1 MNRFAISL
9 IASALSL
16 GVAVAASDNDTD
28 PSSSEVQS
36 APVATVQLEG
46 GAVAAG
52 IGYVWGHGTIK
63 YQDTERTFKVSGLS
77 IVDVGAASLTAT
89 GDVYHLSKLSDF
101 DGNYVA
107 WSAGLAVGGGG
118 SATYLRNEHGVV
130 LRLLSTQSG
139 VRFNLSG
146 NGVRITLK

>member
-1 MNRFAISL
+1 MNRFAIGL
-9 IASALSL
+9 IAGALSL
-16 GVAVAASDNDTD
+16 GVAVAADDSD
-28 PSSSEVQS
+28 PSPSVVNS

-52 IGYVWGHGTIK
+52 IGFVWGHGTIK

-101 DGNYVA
+101 EGNYIA
-107 WSAGLAVGGGG
+107 WSAGLAVGGGA
-118 SATYLRNEHGVV
+118 SATYLKNEHGVV
-130 LRLLSTQSG
+130 LKLVSTHSG
-139 VRFNLSG
+139 IRFNLSS
-146 NGVRITLK
+146 NGVRITLNK

>member
-1 MNRFAISL
+1 MNRFAIGL
-9 IASALSL
+9 IAGALSL
-16 GVAVAASDNDTD
+16 GVAVAAVDSD
-28 PSSSEVQS
+28 PSSSVVDS

-52 IGYVWGHGTIK
+52 IGFVWGHGTIK
-63 YQDTERTFKVSGLS
+63 YHDTERTFKVSGLS

-89 GDVYHLSKLSDF
+89 GDVYHLNKLSDF

-107 WSAGLAVGGGG
+107 WSAGLAIGGGG
-118 SATYLRNEHGVV
+118 SATYLKNEHGVV
-130 LRLLSTQSG
+130 LKLVSTQSG
-139 VRFNLSG
+139 IRFNLSS

>member
-1 MNRFAISL
+1 MNRFAIGL
-9 IASALSL
+9 IAGALSL
-16 GVAVAASDNDTD
+16 GVAFAADDSD
-28 PSSSEVQS
+28 PSPSVVSS

-52 IGYVWGHGTIK
+52 IGFVWGHGTIK

-118 SATYLRNEHGVV
+118 SATYLKNEHGVV
-130 LRLLSTQSG
+130 LKLVSTQSG
-139 VRFNLSG
+139 IRFNLSS

>member
-1 MNRFAISL
+1 MNRFAIGL
-9 IASALSL
+9 IAGALSL
-16 GVAVAASDNDTD
+16 GVAVAADDSGSA
-28 PSSSEVQS
+28 PSVVDS

-52 IGYVWGHGTIK
+52 IGFVWGNGTIK
-63 YQDTERTFKVSGLS
+63 YQDTERKFKVSGLS

-118 SATYLRNEHGVV
+118 SATYLKNENGVV
-130 LRLLSTQSG
+130 LKLVSTQSG
-139 VRFNLSG
+139 IRFNLSS